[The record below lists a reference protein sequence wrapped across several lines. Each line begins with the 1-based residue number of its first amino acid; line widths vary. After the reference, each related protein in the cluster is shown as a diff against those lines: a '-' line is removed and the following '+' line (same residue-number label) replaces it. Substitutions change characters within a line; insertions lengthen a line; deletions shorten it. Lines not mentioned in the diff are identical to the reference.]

1 MRLTP
6 SNKKYYELF
15 SLGANNIVD
24 VTKLL
29 ARFVE
34 ELPAHGTEVRERMRE
49 FEHAGDDI
57 THQVMS
63 ELNSSFVTPF
73 DREDIYRLA
82 VRLDDI
88 VDNIDAAVDLAIIY
102 QIDAVPGELAEQAD
116 LLVRAAEETAGA
128 MPRLASMKD
137 LQPYWV
143 EINRLENAAD
153 KIYRNTLG
161 LLFSGKFDALTVLK
175 IKDVVDSLE
184 QAADGFEHV
193 ADTVQTIVVKES

>member
-29 ARFVE
+29 TRFVE
-34 ELPAHGTEVRERMRE
+34 ELPAHSTELRERMTE
-49 FEHAGDDI
+49 FEHIGDDI
-57 THQVMS
+57 THQVMN

-82 VRLDDI
+82 ARLDDI

-102 QIDAVPGELAEQAD
+102 QITDLPDEVREQVD
-116 LLVRAAEETAGA
+116 LLSKAAEATSEA
-128 MPRLASMKD
+128 MGRLRTMKD
-137 LQPYWV
+137 LPSYWI

-153 KIYRNTLG
+153 KVYRNTLG

>member
-29 ARFVE
+29 ARFAE

-49 FEHAGDDI
+49 FEHTGDDI

-102 QIDAVPGELAEQAD
+102 QIEDVPDEVHEQAD
-116 LLVRAAEETAGA
+116 LLVRAAEETASA
-128 MPRLASMKD
+128 MPRLQSMKD

-153 KIYRNTLG
+153 KVYRNTLG

-193 ADTVQTIVVKES
+193 ADTIQTIVVKES

>member
-88 VDNIDAAVDLAIIY
+88 VDAIDAAVDLAIIY
-102 QIDAVPGELAEQAD
+102 QIDEVPGELREQAD
-116 LLVRAAEETAGA
+116 LLGRAAEETASA

>member
-15 SLGANNIVD
+15 CLAANNIVD
-24 VTKLL
+24 ATKLL

-34 ELPAHGTEVRERMRE
+34 ELPARGTEVRERMRE
-49 FEHAGDDI
+49 FEHTGDDI

-73 DREDIYRLA
+73 DREDIHRLA

-88 VDNIDAAVDLAIIY
+88 VDAIDAAVDLAIIY
-102 QIDAVPGELAEQAD
+102 QIDDVPKELLEQAD
-116 LLVRAAEETAGA
+116 LLVRAAEETAAA
-128 MPRLASMKD
+128 MPRLESMKD

-153 KIYRNTLG
+153 KVYRNTLG

-175 IKDVVDSLE
+175 IKDVVESLE

-193 ADTVQTIVVKES
+193 ADTVQSIVVKES